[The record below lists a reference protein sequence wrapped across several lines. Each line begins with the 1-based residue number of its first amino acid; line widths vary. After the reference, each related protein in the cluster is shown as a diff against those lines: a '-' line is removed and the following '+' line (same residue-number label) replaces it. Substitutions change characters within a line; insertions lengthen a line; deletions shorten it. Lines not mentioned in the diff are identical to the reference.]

1 MQSAQHL
8 TLKGMAV
15 QVTAPALGAAAA
27 MMKRRRPRPRGSKMA
42 LMRPMVAAR
51 QLRSAAGTSD
61 SKAGLFLRAPSPHC

>member
-27 MMKRRRPRPRGSKMA
+27 MMKRRRPRPGGSKMA
-42 LMRPMVAAR
+42 LMRPMV
-51 QLRSAAGTSD
+51 LRDNCAQPLALGD